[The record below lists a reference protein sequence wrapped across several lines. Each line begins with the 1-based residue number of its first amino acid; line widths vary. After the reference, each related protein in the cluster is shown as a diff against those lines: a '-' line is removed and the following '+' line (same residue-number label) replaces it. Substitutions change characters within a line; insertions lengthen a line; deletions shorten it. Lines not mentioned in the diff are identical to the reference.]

1 MSPVRA
7 LCLRLLLPAAAV
19 SLVGSCRAAG
29 LARFEG
35 RWQGVRAEGVSPD
48 ALPAANAFA
57 AGTRLEVKSDVL
69 TITTPRDRQVGR
81 YRVVDESDDTVVITT
96 DRDGPELPATFRFV
110 DARTMKWAVLDGK
123 SLVFAK
129 E

>member
-1 MSPVRA
+1 M
-7 LCLRLLLPAAAV
+7 CLRLLLAATAV
-19 SLVGSCRAAG
+19 SLVVSCRAAG
-29 LARFEG
+29 SARFQG
-35 RWQGVRAEGVSPD
+35 RWQGVRAEGVGPD

-57 AGTRLEVKSDVL
+57 AGTRIEVKSDVL

-96 DRDGPELPATFRFV
+96 DRDGPEQPATFRFV
-110 DARTMKWAVLDGK
+110 DTGTMEWAVRDGR
-123 SLVFAK
+123 SIVFAK